1 MAKKLKDLG
10 GKKWEKYPSI
20 KAAQEAGSIYYSK
33 GGKKMA
39 AVFKTDLGK
48 GQSLRSFMNE
58 QLKLK
63 RKTRS
68 QPRLGVIDPK
78 GQDVGKDYETYPE
91 KIAGISRSDMLK
103 IIDSSKNPVKVK
115 TSPSKNIKNT
125 LDRRI
130 GKLTSAV
137 KKAKSPA
144 EVRQLFK
151 DMNISVTKSK
161 LEPLLKQLEL
171 KGNFNFKP
179 AKPKPSPKVE
189 KPKTKNVQL
198 ESFVSKK
205 PKPKNVQPE
214 SFVSK
219 KPNRTTTQRRKMSNA
234 AVVKLFKEMY
244 PSRLAKIKIGD
255 IVYFDPNRTNPQGN
269 PAIVMI
275 SSKGK

>member
-10 GKKWEKYPSI
+10 GNKWEKYSSI
-20 KAAQEAGSIYYSK
+20 KSAQEAGSIYYSK

-39 AVFKTDLGK
+39 AVLKGDLGK
-48 GQSLRSFMNE
+48 DQSLRSFMNE
-58 QLKLK
+58 KLK
-63 RKTRS
+63 GGANYKVKGKDKVRPKLR
-68 QPRLGVIDPK
+68 RGVIDPD
-78 GQDVGKDYETYPE
+78 GQNVGKDYETYPE

-189 KPKTKNVQL
+189 KPK
-198 ESFVSKK
+198 
-205 PKPKNVQPE
+205 PKNVQPE

-219 KPNRTTTQRRKMSNA
+219 KTNRTTTKSRKMSNA

-244 PSRLAKIKIGD
+244 PSRLANIKIGD
-255 IVYFDPNRTNPQGN
+255 VVYFDPNRTNKQDN

-275 SSKGK
+275 KSKGK